1 MKLFSKRVISV
12 ALAACL
18 AVGSIAALNAETD
31 SDLADWFAVKADAAT
46 IVDSGKCGDNVTY
59 TLDSDGVLTI
69 SGTGAMNGNVFASDA
84 RVVSVVISYG
94 VTDIGA
100 FTFNDCTNLTS
111 IEIPDS
117 VTSIGDCAFEDCTAL
132 TSVTIPDSVVSIG
145 LNAFALCSALTDLTI
160 GGGIKGFGMCAF
172 YGCKSLT
179 NLTIVDGAEIIGEC
193 AFYDCAGLTSVTIP
207 DSVTTI
213 GIRAFYNTALY
224 NDVRNWKDDVLYID
238 NHLIAAS
245 IELSG
250 EYTVKSGTKVI
261 AGGAFSGCTGLTSVI
276 IPDGST
282 SIGGGVFS
290 GCTGLTDIS
299 VGGKSVNAKRV
310 VSFDFWGE
318 AITSC
323 NDSDYIGPLL
333 VPEESENGKVR
344 IGIVLQ
350 NCVGKDFADL
360 LIDYDPDVLD
370 PATCKVYKSNFGEA
384 MDLIGS
390 YCVCECNPTV
400 PGQAKIGFCFA
411 ESVLSEEEFAE
422 RAEKTNLD
430 FDFDYNA
437 DKAEILVLEIEKKAD
452 CNDTETKLRLL
463 GRVDENFYDVTFTIP
478 LENASDDKHIEPTTE
493 PTTEPE
499 TTPAIPDSGE
509 TTEKA
514 ECSHICHKKGIT
526 AILYNIA
533 RFFWKLFKINKLCDC
548 GVAHY

>member
-1 MKLFSKRVISV
+1 MISV

-18 AVGSIAALNAETD
+18 AVGSIAALNAETG
-31 SDLADWFAVKADAAT
+31 SDLADLFAVKADAAT

-69 SGTGAMNGNVFASDA
+69 SGTGAMTGYSWRDA
-84 RVVSVVISYG
+84 PWQDADVKSVVISDG
-94 VTDIGA
+94 
-100 FTFNDCTNLTS
+100 
-111 IEIPDS
+111 
-117 VTSIGDCAFEDCTAL
+117 VTSIGGEAFYGCTGLTSITIPGSVTAVGGRAFFGCTSLEEIQVNDTSKTYISVDGVLFNKEKTSLILFPAGKTGEYIVPDGTETIGGGAFYGCTAL
-132 TSVTIPDSVVSIG
+132 TSVAIP
-145 LNAFALCSALTDLTI
+145 N
-160 GGGIKGFGMCAF
+160 
-172 YGCKSLT
+172 
-179 NLTIVDGAEIIGEC
+179 
-193 AFYDCAGLTSVTIP
+193 
-207 DSVTTI
+207 SVTTI
-213 GIRAFYNTALY
+213 G
-224 NDVRNWKDDVLYID
+224 
-238 NHLIAAS
+238 
-245 IELSG
+245 
-250 EYTVKSGTKVI
+250 
-261 AGGAFSGCTGLTSVI
+261 GGAFYGCTGLTSVI

-350 NCVGKDFADL
+350 NCVGKNFADL

-390 YCVCECNPTV
+390 HCLCECNPTV

-437 DKAEILVLEIEKKAD
+437 DKAEILVLEIEKKAESEATQTD
-452 CNDTETKLRLL
+452 LRLL
-463 GRVDENFYDVTFTIP
+463 GVVDSENFYDVTFTIP